1 MHQHKNFANLAL
13 GPILFFMTKVQELDP
28 TFYEL
33 FEFKPRKGDLKKIE
47 IILAAI
53 DCMATI
59 GYEKTTY
66 EAIAKRI
73 GTRRAHVAYHFKDK
87 ADIFEASIK
96 YINASYQQTSIQQME
111 EANDGLQTLV
121 NYIEAPFIWA
131 EQNPSQLAVMLLFY
145 YLCLIDEKYRTLH
158 ADLRQKGAQRI
169 EYILTNKLSTP
180 IDKEV
185 APEMAKTIQ
194 NLMSGTILDLS
205 TTGNM
210 TLKEGR
216 ALVKGQV
223 LKMISK

>member
-1 MHQHKNFANLAL
+1 
-13 GPILFFMTKVQELDP
+13 MTEVQELDP

-59 GYEKTTY
+59 GHEKTTY
-66 EAIAKRI
+66 EAIAQRI

-96 YINASYQQTSIQQME
+96 YINASYQQTSIRQME
-111 EANDGLQTLV
+111 AAKDGLTMLV
-121 NYIEAPFIWA
+121 NYVEAPFIWA
-131 EQNPSQLAVMLLFY
+131 EENPQQLSVMLLFY
-145 YLCLIDEKYRTLH
+145 YLCLIDEKYQQLH
-158 ADLRQKGAQRI
+158 AELRKKGQERI
-169 EYILTNKLSTP
+169 QYILTNKLSNP
-180 IDKEV
+180 IAKEY

-205 TTGNM
+205 TTGLM

-216 ALVKGQV
+216 QLVKGQV

>member
-1 MHQHKNFANLAL
+1 
-13 GPILFFMTKVQELDP
+13 MTNVQELDP

-111 EANDGLQTLV
+111 AATDGLQMLI
-121 NYIEAPFIWA
+121 NYTEAPFIWA
-131 EQNPSQLAVMLLFY
+131 KENPSQLAVMLLFY
-145 YLCLIDEKYRTLH
+145 YLCTIDEKYRLFH
-158 ADLRQKGAQRI
+158 AQLRKKGAERI
-169 EYILTNKLSTP
+169 QYILTNKLSTP
-180 IDKEV
+180 IDQEL
-185 APEMAKTIQ
+185 APAMAKTIQ

-205 TTGNM
+205 TTGEM
-210 TLKEGR
+210 TLDEGR
-216 ALVKGQV
+216 QLVKKQV
-223 LKMISK
+223 LRMISK

>member
-1 MHQHKNFANLAL
+1 
-13 GPILFFMTKVQELDP
+13 MTDVQELDP

-96 YINASYQQTSIQQME
+96 YINASYQQTSITQME
-111 EANDGLQTLV
+111 QTSDGLQMLV

-131 EQNPSQLAVMLLFY
+131 KENPQQLSVMLLFY
-145 YLCLIDEKYRTLH
+145 YLCLIDEKYSLLH
-158 ADLRQKGAQRI
+158 AELRKRGAERI
-169 EYILTNKLSTP
+169 EYILTNKLSKP
-180 IDKEV
+180 VDNKIAKD
-185 APEMAKTIQ
+185 MAKTIQ

-205 TTGNM
+205 TTRQM
-210 TLKEGR
+210 TLDEGR
-216 ALVKGQV
+216 QLVKEQV

>member
-1 MHQHKNFANLAL
+1 
-13 GPILFFMTKVQELDP
+13 MTEVQELDP

-59 GYEKTTY
+59 GHEKTTY
-66 EAIAKRI
+66 EAIAQRI

-96 YINASYQQTSIQQME
+96 YINASYQQTSIRQME
-111 EANDGLQTLV
+111 AAKDGLTMLV
-121 NYIEAPFIWA
+121 NYIEAPFMWA
-131 EQNPSQLAVMLLFY
+131 EENPQQLSVMLLFY
-145 YLCLIDEKYRTLH
+145 YLCLIDEKYQNLH
-158 ADLRQKGAQRI
+158 AELRRKGQERI
-169 EYILTNKLSTP
+169 QYILTNKLNNP
-180 IDKEV
+180 IDKKV

-205 TTGNM
+205 TTGQM
-210 TLKEGR
+210 TLEEGR
-216 ALVKGQV
+216 SLVKRQV
-223 LKMISK
+223 LKIISSKE